1 MVEAVIFIGK
11 LGFGRQIEDIHHLR
25 TRYVYSNALTQLI
38 AMVFSSVMND

>member
-25 TRYVYSNALTQLI
+25 TRYFYSNALTQLI
-38 AMVFSSVMND
+38 AMVCSSAMND